1 MPKKTKKLDFDLDE
15 GTFTE
20 QAKNAG
26 LSLDKFSEKVRTN
39 YKANKAGKK
48 VDYIPNLKTYRRA
61 IFYENSKKFKKKK

>member
-1 MPKKTKKLDFDLDE
+1 MPKKSKKLDFDLDE

-26 LSLDKFSEKVRTN
+26 MSLDKFSDKVIKN

-48 VDYIPNLKTYRRA
+48 L
-61 IFYENSKKFKKKK
+61 